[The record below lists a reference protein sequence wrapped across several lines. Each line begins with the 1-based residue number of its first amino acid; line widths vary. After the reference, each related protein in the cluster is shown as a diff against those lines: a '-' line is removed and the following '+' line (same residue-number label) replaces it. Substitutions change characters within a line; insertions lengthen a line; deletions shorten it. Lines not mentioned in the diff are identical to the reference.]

1 MENKTMMT
9 DFYELT
15 MAQTYFDAGKKD
27 EIAYFDIFFRSN
39 PFNGGYAI
47 MGGLDN
53 IVDYINNFKIE
64 DKDIEYLIT
73 KIKDKSI
80 AIWEYVWNDVW
91 SDTRDDWRIKL
102 IKTLNL
108 SIKSFLDSDLQS
120 RAAALTYRTI
130 LALVPALA
138 ILFAIGRGFGF
149 QNLLQTQL
157 FSYLPVQ
164 KDALDTVFGF
174 VDSYLAHSS
183 EGIFVGIGVG
193 LFLVRIT

>member
-1 MENKTMMT
+1 M
-9 DFYELT
+9 
-15 MAQTYFDAGKKD
+15 
-27 EIAYFDIFFRSN
+27 
-39 PFNGGYAI
+39 
-47 MGGLDN
+47 
-53 IVDYINNFKIE
+53 NF
-64 DKDIEYLIT
+64 IT

-164 KDALDTVFGF
+164 KDAFWRNNRYRDK
-174 VDSYLAHSS
+174 
-183 EGIFVGIGVG
+183 
-193 LFLVRIT
+193 

>member
-1 MENKTMMT
+1 MK
-9 DFYELT
+9 
-15 MAQTYFDAGKKD
+15 
-27 EIAYFDIFFRSN
+27 
-39 PFNGGYAI
+39 
-47 MGGLDN
+47 
-53 IVDYINNFKIE
+53 YITN
-64 DKDIEYLIT
+64 
-73 KIKDKSI
+73 IKDKSLS
-80 AIWEYVWNDVW
+80 IWKYLCRDVW

-183 EGIFVGIGVG
+183 EGVFVGIGVAM
-193 LFLVRIT
+193 LLWTMISLMNNIENSFYNHF